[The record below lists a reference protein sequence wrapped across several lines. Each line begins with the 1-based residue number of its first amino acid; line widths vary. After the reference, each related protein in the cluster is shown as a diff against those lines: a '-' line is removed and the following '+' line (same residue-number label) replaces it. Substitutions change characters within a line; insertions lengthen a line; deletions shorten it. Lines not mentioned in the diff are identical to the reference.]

1 MSEQERRPPEA
12 CDHYAPLLAMLDDL
26 PEQSEPF
33 SAEERAAA
41 REHLAGCA
49 RCEADQRAYAQLD
62 GDLRRAFGP
71 AAASPLRTSDLLAAI
86 GATREPAAPARAA
99 TLPRPSERNPI
110 RSEVYLGDFDGGFD
124 RMSEQDERDNGAQAP
139 SDNKMATIPSLRP
152 GPRERRMSR
161 QRWAAA
167 FGTTAAVVALIVV
180 VAALFATH
188 ARPTAPQTAHGSV
201 TQTAGGGA
209 DPQDQIQRFSML
221 SPTDGWA
228 IAANQLPDASV
239 PQADFYQYDGKQWT
253 FKQKLAGFSFLGVE
267 SPSIQMLS
275 PTNGWALDSFG
286 HLARFD
292 GTTWRMTPITVPG
305 SPHITSFLALD
316 MVAPTQGWAAALV
329 GPDPST
335 SQLAFLRY
343 DGQQWTVDQ
352 NAISES
358 DLRLISPEFGDISVT
373 PQGDVWAVGTEEV
386 TQSPNNLALVVFHRE
401 NGVWRVASRIDPP
414 SNSLQRIPHG
424 ILMTSATTGWI
435 VGETDHLTVTPSS
448 VSLAST
454 DALLLR
460 YDGTTWT
467 PVHVP
472 LTNTSTTDTLTQIEA
487 SGPDHIWIAGTTGA
501 STLSPSGV
509 WMHAL
514 LLQYDGAQWTQ
525 TPLGGNIGGGSTGGS
540 GLSTA
545 DVTTIAVAP
554 NGDLWAGGFV
564 VNTQTTGTRSLF
576 WRYSYGAW
584 STTPLNNG
592 K

>member
-1 MSEQERRPPEA
+1 MSEQARGPSEA

-26 PEQSEPF
+26 PELSEAF
-33 SAEERAAA
+33 SAQERAAA
-41 REHLAGCA
+41 REHLAGCSH
-49 RCEADQRAYAQLD
+49 CQADQRASAQLAHR
-62 GDLRRAFGP
+62 LRRAFGP

-86 GATREPAAPARAA
+86 GATREPALPAPAA
-99 TLPRPSERNPI
+99 TPSRRNPI

-124 RMSEQDERDNGAQAP
+124 RMSEQDERGNGAQAP
-139 SDNKMATIPSLRP
+139 SDGKMATIPSLRP
-152 GPRERRMSR
+152 GPRERVVVR
-161 QRWAAA
+161 QRWTAA
-167 FGTTAAVVALIVV
+167 FGATAAAVALIVV

-188 ARPTAPQTAHGSV
+188 ARPTAPQTAHGSA

-209 DPQDQIQRFSML
+209 DTQDQIQRFTML

-228 IAANQLPDASV
+228 IGANQLPDASV

-275 PTNGWALDSFG
+275 PTNGWALDSLG

-292 GTTWRMTPITVPG
+292 GTTWRMAPIIVPG
-305 SPHITSFLALD
+305 SPQITSFLALD
-316 MVAPTQGWAAALV
+316 MVAPTQGWAAAMA
-329 GPDPST
+329 GSNPAT

-343 DGQQWTVDQ
+343 DGQQWIVDQ
-352 NAISES
+352 SAISEP
-358 DLRLISPEFGDISVT
+358 DLQAFSPDFGGISVT
-373 PQGDVWAVGTEEV
+373 PQGDVWAVGTEE
-386 TQSPNNLALVVFHRE
+386 TTLSPSAMVLVIYHRE
-401 NGVWRVASRIDPP
+401 NGVWRVASRIGPA
-414 SNSLQRIPHG
+414 SKSLQRIPHG
-424 ILMTSATTGWI
+424 ILMTSTTTGWI
-435 VGETDHLTVTPSS
+435 VGEIDHVTVTPSS
-448 VSLAST
+448 VSVDST
-454 DALLLR
+454 EPLLLR

-487 SGPDHIWIAGTTGA
+487 SGPQNIWITGTTGA

-509 WMHAL
+509 WIHAL

-525 TPLGGNIGGGSTGGS
+525 KPLGGSVGSGSTGGS

-545 DVTTIAVAP
+545 DVTTIAIAP

-576 WRYSYGAW
+576 WRYSHGAW
-584 STTPLNNG
+584 STTLLNNG